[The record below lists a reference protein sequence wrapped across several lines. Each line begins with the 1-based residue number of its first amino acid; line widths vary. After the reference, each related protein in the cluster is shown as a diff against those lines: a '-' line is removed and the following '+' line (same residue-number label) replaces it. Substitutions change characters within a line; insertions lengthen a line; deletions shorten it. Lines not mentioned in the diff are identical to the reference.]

1 MILSVLRNALM
12 PRATL
17 AATAIESDL
26 RIGSR
31 KVLLPALLLSAFVA
45 MNPTSALAWCCP
57 SDTCVPTCD
66 PPTLACEA
74 VDVATSFALLYTEFD
89 LYLFLVTEPE
99 IVDAVSG
106 VQTQITAAT
115 QVQMDVNINAAKL
128 SAQDGMFWDQA
139 AAQAKIDVSQ
149 MVNTASQQCRLDTVK
164 QTAKLAE
171 PFRRQM
177 IDTLHKNSANLAMNS
192 SYTTGRMLAAATQR
206 YCKNGMLSPDLVGP
220 KAFAAMGCFQ
230 DPPYENAY
238 MKPGS
243 VLDHLVLVHPDSAPL
258 GVYADGSIITK
269 MAILDNPDDP
279 ANPSTAAVV
288 WASLTDKQKAYV
300 AARRYCENL
309 EQSELHS
316 NHFTGDQASLPD
328 NMQRITQNFSAMGM
342 LGTLTNVCYS
352 ELARRTAPNV
362 YDAADPQMASAS
374 MQLKKTV
381 RDKKVAEQ
389 LLHIGTNPIIW
400 QAYTAFDA
408 VQLVPNGPPV
418 MDGADPQIFISPA
431 LYDYAKYHVY
441 CADADTWDSMN
452 FDPGKDAQRFTAQIK
467 CTQITGLAK
476 ELDARY
482 ADLFERSTAGIKA
495 AGRSFVVPLSAPAK
509 ADNGGGL
516 RQVSLRKETS
526 NKTKMIPMDVV
537 IRKMDQSETKSNAG
551 GQ

>member
-1 MILSVLRNALM
+1 
-12 PRATL
+12 
-17 AATAIESDL
+17 
-26 RIGSR
+26 
-31 KVLLPALLLSAFVA
+31 
-45 MNPTSALAWCCP
+45 
-57 SDTCVPTCD
+57 
-66 PPTLACEA
+66 LACEA
-74 VDVATSFALLYTEFD
+74 VDVATSFALLYSEFD

-106 VQTQITAAT
+106 VQTAISGAVTLQTS
-115 QVQMDVNINAAKL
+115 VSSNAAK
-128 SAQDGMFWDQA
+128 AAATDNMFWDQA
-139 AAQAKIDVSQ
+139 AAQAKIGASLSP
-149 MVNTASQQCRLDTVK
+149 NTSSQQCRLDTVK

-171 PFRRQM
+171 PFQRQM
-177 IDTLHKNSANLAMNS
+177 TDNLHKNSANLAMNS
-192 SYTTGRMLAAATQR
+192 AYTTGRILAAATQR

-220 KAFAAMGCFQ
+220 KAFASMGCFQ
-230 DPPYENAY
+230 DPPYENAF

-243 VLDHLVLVHPDSAPL
+243 VLEHLVLVPPDSASL
-258 GVYADGSIITK
+258 GAYPDGSPITK
-269 MAILDNPDDP
+269 MSILDNPDDP

-300 AARRYCENL
+300 AALRYCQNL
-309 EQSELHS
+309 EQSELRS
-316 NHFTGDQASLPD
+316 NHFTGDQASQPE

-362 YDAADPQMASAS
+362 YDAADPQMASAT

-381 RDKKVAEQ
+381 RDKKIAEQ
-389 LLHIGTNPIIW
+389 LLTAGTDPIVW
-400 QAYTAFDA
+400 QAYTAFDP

-418 MDGADPQIFISPA
+418 LDGADPQIFISPA
-431 LYDYAKYHVY
+431 LYDYAKYRVY
-441 CADADTWDSMN
+441 CSDADTWDSMN

-495 AGRSFVVPLSAPAK
+495 AGRSFVAPLSAPAK

-516 RQVSLRKETS
+516 HQVSWREDDQKKAKIMPMETIIS
-526 NKTKMIPMDVV
+526 
-537 IRKMDQSETKSNAG
+537 KMDQGGKKSVGAA
-551 GQ
+551 Q